1 MRRFSELNPLAATIY
16 FFCVTG
22 IAMFSSYP
30 PLMIVAL
37 LGGVLF
43 FIVRNGCSH
52 LRSHLFFLLL
62 FIILAAANP
71 LMSHNG
77 VTVLFVM
84 NDNPITLEATLYGLN
99 SAAMIIGV
107 LYWFR
112 SFTQIMTSEK
122 LLYITGALS
131 PKLSLV
137 LSMALRYVPLFSK
150 QSKKIKDS
158 QTAMGLFS
166 DDNIIDDIRGRMR
179 IFSILITWALENGIT
194 TADSMTAR
202 GYGVCRRTQLK
213 RFTFR
218 RGDILLLVTSLLL
231 TAITAAALSLGKLD
245 FSFYPAVRYSAPD
258 ALGICGIAAYSALV
272 LLPVIIETEVS
283 LKWKYLL
290 SRI

>member
-1 MRRFSELNPLAATIY
+1 MRHFSELNPLAVTVY

-30 PLMIVAL
+30 LLMIAAL
-37 LGGVLF
+37 LGGVIF
-43 FIVRNGCSH
+43 FIVRNGSSH
-52 LRSHLFFLLL
+52 ARSHIFFLLL
-62 FIILAAANP
+62 FIILALANP

-84 NDNPITLEATLYGLN
+84 NDNPVTLEATLYGLN
-99 SAAMIIGV
+99 SAAMIVGV

-158 QTAMGLFS
+158 QTATGLFS

-194 TADSMTAR
+194 TADSMAAR
-202 GYGVCRRTQLK
+202 GYGVGRRTQLR
-213 RFTFR
+213 RFHFR
-218 RGDILLLVTSLLL
+218 RGDVLLLIVSLTL
-231 TAITAAALSLGKLD
+231 TGITAVALSLGKL
-245 FSFYPAVRYSAPD
+245 SWNFYPAIEHSSPD
-258 ALGICGIAAYSALV
+258 ILGICGISAYSALV